1 MTKKIIGLLLVV
13 SISSCGGG
21 GYQKNPV
28 DVLIR
33 DMSDAKSFSIIL
45 YDMDVKGNF
54 SKEYFHQ
61 YRIIE
66 TVDSNPD
73 DELPG
78 ETDEVTT
85 EWLQVPE
92 KYFEKNVDNMGMEIA
107 AKSDDGTVT
116 KVASPPGYSNYV
128 GNSQYGQWRTHRDG
142 YSFWE
147 FYGQYAFMRSMFNL
161 ATFPA
166 RRSYYDDYRGGYYG
180 SRPYYGPRSSGVPT
194 YGTNSRYSS
203 QHKSNSSW
211 SKNPRKNSFTQRV
224 NNSVKRS
231 NSRYSSSRSMRS
243 RSGGT
248 GK

>member
-1 MTKKIIGLLLVV
+1 MTKNIIGLSLIVLF
-13 SISSCGGG
+13 SGCGGG
-21 GYQKNPV
+21 GYEKNPV
-28 DVLIR
+28 DILIR
-33 DMSDAKSFSIIL
+33 DMSGSKSFSIIL

-66 TVDSNPD
+66 TVDSNPND
-73 DELPG
+73 DLPG

-85 EWLQVPE
+85 EWLQVP
-92 KYFEKNVDNMGMEIA
+92 KSHFEKNVDNMGMEIA

-128 GNSQYGQWRTHRDG
+128 GNSQYGQWRTHHDG

-180 SRPYYGPRSSGVPT
+180 SRPYYGPRTSGVPT

-203 QHKSNSSW
+203 QHKSNTSW

-243 RSGGT
+243 RSGGR